1 MHKLGRGGTHVGVGG
16 GVFDPNTGIQRELG
30 SGGDEK
36 MIRGWAN
43 VVVFYV
49 DIEDHNCSSHYHLV
63 AIQYRKNESVRIF
76 KLNSI
81 SLYCWSYV
89 LYQLIDLE
97 TSGVVSGS
105 S

>member
-1 MHKLGRGGTHVGVGG
+1 
-16 GVFDPNTGIQRELG
+16 
-30 SGGDEK
+30 

-63 AIQYRKNESVRIF
+63 AIQYRKNESVRIS

-97 TSGVVSGS
+97 TSGVVSDS